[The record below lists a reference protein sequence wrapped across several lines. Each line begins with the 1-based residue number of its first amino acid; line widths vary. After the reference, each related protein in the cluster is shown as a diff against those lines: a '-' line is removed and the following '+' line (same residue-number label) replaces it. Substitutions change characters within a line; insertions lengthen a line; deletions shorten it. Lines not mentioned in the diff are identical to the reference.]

1 VTTIGANGPVKRVQI
16 EATIIRA
23 DGTVEKLGTI
33 TDSSWRWRFTP
44 LRLLSRWRIH
54 KANGRVTA

>member
-1 VTTIGANGPVKRVQI
+1 MTTIGGNSPVKRVQI

-33 TDSSWRWRFTP
+33 SDSSWRWRFTP
-44 LRLLSRWRIH
+44 LRLISRWRIH
-54 KANGRVTA
+54 KANGRVTV